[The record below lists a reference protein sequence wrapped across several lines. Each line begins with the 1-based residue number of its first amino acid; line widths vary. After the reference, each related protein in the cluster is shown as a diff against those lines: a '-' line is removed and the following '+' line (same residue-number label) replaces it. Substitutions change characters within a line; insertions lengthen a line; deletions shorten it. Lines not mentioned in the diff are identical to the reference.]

1 MNEIRCPECGSLF
14 SIDESSYASNVL
26 NATAKLIVVYGD
38 ALNDEVFKEKVGAV
52 SIKAINQDFEFRD
65 TEAPVTHEVSF
76 FVADQSF
83 HNLIALFVQQLDVSD
98 QRPGAAGYIHGH
110 QPGSQLHLGHRVLFV
125 RLLAQNLHNLQ
136 ELDFLVVLLRH
147 GWPPLT
153 IITQLKV

>member
-76 FVADQSF
+76 FVAEQSF
-83 HNLIALFVQQLDVSD
+83 HNLIALFVQ
-98 QRPGAAGYIHGH
+98 
-110 QPGSQLHLGHRVLFV
+110 
-125 RLLAQNLHNLQ
+125 
-136 ELDFLVVLLRH
+136 
-147 GWPPLT
+147 
-153 IITQLKV
+153 